1 MPKTELVDEESIRK
15 EYEEKLEQKE
25 AELSTQQDQLNK
37 LMKTKAELTR
47 KMEQMQEENQSVSK
61 LRESMDQEMDEYRKQ
76 KNQILDER
84 DDALR
89 ESRNL
94 RKEMEEMKRTI
105 LKCYF
110 PVLIQILDKCL
121 FLFAKTGK
129 RKSHCPVDISS
140 SLSKPV

>member
-1 MPKTELVDEESIRK
+1 MPKTESVDEESYRK

-89 ESRNL
+89 ESRICEGDG
-94 RKEMEEMKRTI
+94 RDEADDRG
-105 LKCYF
+105 
-110 PVLIQILDKCL
+110 
-121 FLFAKTGK
+121 TGK
-129 RKSHCPVDISS
+129 TDQRKDSRE
-140 SLSKPV
+140 LERRF